1 MINVIANRYAEA
13 LFQLGEEENSTDVLF
28 KELEKVVDMMT
39 KVSKDFYKVLKSPL
53 VSKSEKKNLVEIIFS
68 KEVSSNIKNFLKVL
82 VDKDRI
88 SYLDDIELAY
98 KELLNKK
105 NNVIAGVAISAIPMS
120 ETDIKELE
128 VKLSNKYNKN
138 VTIENVV
145 DKTILGG
152 VLVRIG
158 NEQIDGTVKTR
169 LDKMKEKLSEV
180 IS

>member
-88 SYLDDIELAY
+88 SYLEDIELAY

-105 NNVIAGVAISAIPMS
+105 NNVIDGVAISAIPMS
-120 ETDIKELE
+120 ETYIKELE